1 MRADSITVLKFLR
14 NRGTRH
20 PIQPVYASEPM
31 KNVFVALFALL
42 TAACTT
48 LPAQPIAGLDPA
60 DPESPVPPVRAENAF
75 GTYLSQRPVGPAPWR
90 EQNERVAPKA
100 KQ

>member
-1 MRADSITVLKFLR
+1 MRS
-14 NRGTRH
+14 G
-20 PIQPVYASEPM
+20 PM
-31 KNVFVALFALL
+31 KFVFVALCALL

-48 LPAQPIAGLDPA
+48 LPARPIAGLDPA
-60 DPESPVPPVRAENAF
+60 DPEAPVAPVRAGNAL
-75 GTYLSQRPVGPAPWR
+75 GTYVSQRPVGPAPWR